1 MHAQVW
7 FEGYFFLLLQGTTVL
22 STAYDKRSILSLNN
36 STLKVVSGKNYS
48 KVGIILEVNNEAVV
62 ETWMV
67 KRSNAPILLYRESYI
82 FYSVLLLKDTSS

>member
-7 FEGYFFLLLQGTTVL
+7 FEGYFFLLLHGTTVL
-22 STAYDKRSILSLNN
+22 STAYDKRLILSLNN